1 MIRPIFVIPVLAS
14 AGLAVSAAAHHS
26 FSMFDASRTV
36 TLNGVVKEFQW
47 TNPHSWIEL
56 EAKRN
61 GQVQNW
67 SIETSSPLGLKRNGW
82 SKQSLKAGDEV
93 SVVIHPLKDG
103 RNGGSLVSVTTADK
117 KTLLPVGVGS

>member
-1 MIRPIFVIPVLAS
+1 MVRKVFLISALAS
-14 AGLAVSAAAHHS
+14 GGLAVSAAAHHS
-26 FSMFDASRTV
+26 FSMFDANRTV
-36 TLNGVVKEFQW
+36 TVKGVVKEFQW

-56 EAKRN
+56 EAKRS

-82 SKQSLKAGDEV
+82 SKQSLKAGDVV

-103 RNGGSLVSVTTADK
+103 RRGGSLVSVTTADK
-117 KTLLPVGVGS
+117 RTLLPVGVGS